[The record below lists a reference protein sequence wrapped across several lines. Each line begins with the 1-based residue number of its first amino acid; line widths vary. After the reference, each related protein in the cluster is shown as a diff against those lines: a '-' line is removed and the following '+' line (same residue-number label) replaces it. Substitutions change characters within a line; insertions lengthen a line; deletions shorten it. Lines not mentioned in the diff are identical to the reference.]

1 MRYARQLLVI
11 AALVLP
17 AAASAQTAPA
27 AARAPAQD
35 TAAVAREVVHLSLSP
50 GFEGRFNRMI
60 GEAVAKLPADRQAA
74 ARADLQKA
82 AADAREEILAAIA
95 AQYATAFTPAEL
107 NDLLAFFKSPLGL
120 KLVKVEEAKSPEVNA
135 AIQQQIMK
143 LVVQMSALP
152 R

>member
-1 MRYARQLLVI
+1 MRYARQLLVVV
-11 AALVLP
+11 ALAFP
-17 AAASAQTAPA
+17 AAALAQSAPA
-27 AARAPAQD
+27 P
-35 TAAVAREVVHLSLSP
+35 TSTPVAVAREVVNLSLSP

-60 GEAVAKLPADRQAA
+60 GEAVSKLPADKQAA

-82 AADAREEILAAIA
+82 AASARDEILAAIA
-95 AQYATAFTPAEL
+95 AHYAKAFTPAEL

-120 KLVKVEEAKSPEVNA
+120 KLVQVEETKSPEVNA

-143 LVVQMSALP
+143 LVVQMGALP